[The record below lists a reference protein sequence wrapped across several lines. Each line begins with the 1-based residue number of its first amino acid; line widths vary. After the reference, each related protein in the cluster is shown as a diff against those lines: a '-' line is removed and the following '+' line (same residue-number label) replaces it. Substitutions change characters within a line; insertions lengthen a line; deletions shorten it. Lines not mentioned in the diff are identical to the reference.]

1 MGTVRGNMGTVL
13 EHAALVSAVQ
23 WAAKHAPGAK
33 RPLRYIDTHAMAPL
47 NEPHDRSFNW
57 IGEFFEGERS
67 ILRSD
72 RQRLPEYHR
81 TLHAARLRW
90 LDGDRQ
96 AYPTHFIQAALA
108 AQAVGCDLDAWLFE
122 NDAAVEGRRQ
132 ELEAFLSPE
141 SGPAQQRKAGL
152 FPGFFS
158 GALAPAPGD
167 FRVPE
172 SWSQPVE
179 DEARA
184 TIVFCDPNELRKECE
199 DKPLSMDAADPGRRR
214 ARGRLHRQHQE
225 PGREF
230 AVDHA
235 AGQLEH
241 SQCPGCAD
249 RISGSRSRADRCRG
263 VPADAA
269 EPVPHRR
276 PYGNDE

>member
-33 RPLRYIDTHAMAPL
+33 RSLRYIDTHAMAPL

-57 IGEFFEGERS
+57 IGEFFEGKRS
-67 ILRSD
+67 ILRSN

-81 TLHAARLRW
+81 TFHAARLRW

-122 NDAAVEGRRQ
+122 NDSAEQGRRA
-132 ELEAFLSPE
+132 EIEAFLSPE
-141 SGPAQQRKAGL
+141 SGPALQRKAGL

-167 FRVPE
+167 LRVPE
-172 SWSQPVE
+172 GPNLQRTKPGPLSSSVTPTSCAKT
-179 DEARA
+179 ARA
-184 TIVFCDPNELRKECE
+184 
-199 DKPLSMDAADPGRRR
+199 S
-214 ARGRLHRQHQE
+214 
-225 PGREF
+225 
-230 AVDHA
+230 
-235 AGQLEH
+235 
-241 SQCPGCAD
+241 
-249 RISGSRSRADRCRG
+249 RCRWMRPIWLG
-263 VPADAA
+263 SASNWQPAVPTVPASSST
-269 EPVPHRR
+269 
-276 PYGNDE
+276 